1 MSGDGSKKT
10 MPTNGQMQAT
20 LTLPQGGLMP
30 GQSTVRRVQ
39 ECEIASLLAKPARA
53 PQDYMSGRIPFLA
66 RLDRRCLARVKATAL
81 GTSYARGTVLFAQEH
96 RPDGVYV
103 ILEGHAKL
111 SVSSAN
117 GKSLAL
123 GFFGPGTV
131 LGLEGAILGWPYM
144 ATAEIVE
151 PAKAAFMTRRD
162 LLKHLGGSQRAAL
175 EAAEL
180 VSETCYFLLSRIKAN
195 ELSESAQE
203 KLVRFLLAIQPRLP
217 GPEGEACLKLDLS
230 QEAIAQMIGTSRET
244 VARLVSRLKKRGVL
258 DWRRS
263 KVVIRDRGALEKLA
277 GLRRMDHNAIVIIE

>member
-1 MSGDGSKKT
+1 
-10 MPTNGQMQAT
+10 
-20 LTLPQGGLMP
+20 MP
-30 GQSTVRRVQ
+30 GQSITRRIQ
-39 ECEIASLLAKPARA
+39 EREILSLLAKPVRA

-66 RLDRRCLARVKATAL
+66 RLDRRCLARVKATTL
-81 GTSYARGTVLFAQEH
+81 GTPYARGTVLFAEEH

-103 ILEGHAKL
+103 ILEGRAKL
-111 SVSSAN
+111 SVSSSN

-151 PAKAAFMTRRD
+151 PAKAAFMARRD
-162 LLKHLGGSQRAAL
+162 LLRHLGRSEKAAL

-195 ELSESAQE
+195 ELSESAEE
-203 KLVRFLLAIQPRLP
+203 KLVRFLLEVHP
-217 GPEGEACLKLDLS
+217 GHPGADGETRLKLDLS

-244 VARLVSRLKKRGVL
+244 VARLLSRLKKRGIL
-258 DWRRS
+258 DWGRS
-263 KVVIRDRGALEKLA
+263 KIVIRDRGALEKLA
-277 GLRRMDHNAIVIIE
+277 GS

>member
-1 MSGDGSKKT
+1 
-10 MPTNGQMQAT
+10 
-20 LTLPQGGLMP
+20 MP
-30 GQSTVRRVQ
+30 GQSITRRIQ
-39 ECEIASLLAKPARA
+39 EREIVSLLAKPARA
-53 PQDYMSGRIPFLA
+53 PQDYVSGRIPFLA
-66 RLDRRCLARVKATAL
+66 RLDRRCLARVKATTL
-81 GTSYARGTVLFAQEH
+81 GASYARGAVLFAEEH

-103 ILEGHAKL
+103 ILEGRAKL
-111 SVSSAN
+111 SVSSHN

-151 PAKAAFMTRRD
+151 PAKAAFMARGD
-162 LLKHLGGSQRAAL
+162 LLRHLGRSEKATL

-203 KLVRFLLAIQPRLP
+203 KLVRFLLEVP
-217 GPEGEACLKLDLS
+217 GHPGADAETRLKLDLS
-230 QEAIAQMIGTSRET
+230 QEAVAQMIGTSRET
-244 VARLVSRLKKRGVL
+244 VARLLSRLRKRGIL

-263 KVVIRDRGALEKLA
+263 KIVIRDRAALEKLA
-277 GLRRMDHNAIVIIE
+277 GS